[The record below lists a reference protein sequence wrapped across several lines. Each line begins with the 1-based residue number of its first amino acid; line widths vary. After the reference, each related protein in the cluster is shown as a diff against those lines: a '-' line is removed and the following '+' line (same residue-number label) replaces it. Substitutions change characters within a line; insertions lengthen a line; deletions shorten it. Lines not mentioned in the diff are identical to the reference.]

1 MCTSTRPFER
11 PWAVLFG
18 AAVLLASA
26 GHASEPRDVRSVLVL
41 YGFDPFAPVVVS
53 FDAALRATL
62 AEAGLHNLTLHDEM
76 LDLEALGDP
85 VLAPKQRAWFQAR
98 YGVYKPAAV
107 LAIGAGPLAFALE
120 ERQALW
126 PDVPILYSGVDEAAV
141 AEMRLP
147 ADITGVARRPAVDE
161 TLELALRL
169 LPETRRVA
177 LIGGTADVD
186 RAYELSAR
194 PDILRVTGH
203 LEQLDDTGLSLV
215 EMGERLGALPRD
227 SIVFG
232 VSLFR
237 DGTGRSIRGT
247 EAIRMLSE
255 WSNAPIFSTHAQL
268 VGLGVVGGWVTDYRE
283 MARETGQQLAA
294 VLEGAPRPAPRVAP
308 VRAVVDARQLS
319 RWGIPESRL
328 PPGTEVMFRDVPV
341 WRRYAWQI
349 AAVLGVLLLESA
361 LVVALLLERRRRREA
376 EAVARANQERIGY
389 LNRLGTVA
397 ELSGSLAHELNGP
410 LGAIVNNAR
419 AAKRFLLH
427 EPPEVKEVRAS
438 LADIEN
444 SAERASLLIGRL
456 RSVLRKDD
464 FRTSAVDVA
473 EVVKDAVQ
481 LVASEA
487 SRRRASLEVV
497 LPQGLPPVDGDA
509 VLLLQLLLNLLLN
522 ALDAIEAQP
531 PGKRRVSV
539 RAVQNAGTL
548 ELSVTDSGPGFS
560 QAARDSLFQPFFTT
574 KPKGLGMGLAI
585 CRSIAE
591 AHQGSVVAASGP
603 EGGAVF
609 RLTLPVRAPGREAAA

>member
-203 LEQLDDTGLSLV
+203 LEQLDYTGLSLV

>member
-548 ELSVTDSGPGFS
+548 ELSVRDSGPGLS

-585 CRSIAE
+585 CQSIAE
-591 AHQGSVVAASGP
+591 AHQGTVVAESGP

-609 RLTLPVRAPGREAAA
+609 RLTLPVRAPRREAAA

>member
-26 GHASEPRDVRSVLVL
+26 GHASEPKDVRSVLVL

-203 LEQLDDTGLSLV
+203 LEQLDYTGLSLV

-548 ELSVTDSGPGFS
+548 ELSVRDSGPGLS

-585 CRSIAE
+585 CQSIAE
-591 AHQGSVVAASGP
+591 AHQGTVVAESGP

-609 RLTLPVRAPGREAAA
+609 RLTLPVRAPRREAAA

>member
-203 LEQLDDTGLSLV
+203 LEQLDYTGLSLV

-609 RLTLPVRAPGREAAA
+609 RLTLPVRAPRREAAA

>member
-26 GHASEPRDVRSVLVL
+26 GHASEPKDVRSVLVL

-585 CRSIAE
+585 CQSIAE
-591 AHQGSVVAASGP
+591 AHQGTVVAESGP

-609 RLTLPVRAPGREAAA
+609 RLTLPVRAPRREAAA

>member
-26 GHASEPRDVRSVLVL
+26 GHASEPKDVRSVLVL

>member
-26 GHASEPRDVRSVLVL
+26 GHASEPKDVRSVLVL

-203 LEQLDDTGLSLV
+203 LEQLDYTGLSLV

-609 RLTLPVRAPGREAAA
+609 RLTLPVRAPRREAAA

>member
-26 GHASEPRDVRSVLVL
+26 GHASEPKDVRSVLVL

-203 LEQLDDTGLSLV
+203 LEQLDYTGLSLV

-328 PPGTEVMFRDVPV
+328 PPGTEVMFRDVPA
-341 WRRYAWQI
+341 WRRHAWQI

-444 SAERASLLIGRL
+444 SAERASLVIGRL

>member
-26 GHASEPRDVRSVLVL
+26 GHASEPKDVRSVLVL

-203 LEQLDDTGLSLV
+203 LEQLDYTGLSLV